1 MNKVRNHAFWYLL
14 GIEGCL
20 GLEYLITSNFSII
33 EAVFAVSVC
42 LILFLMG
49 QAIIIQNLKLSIT
62 KKSNILF
69 FIYVRLFSICWFV
82 IVSSIGIISA
92 ATIFYEDFI
101 CYGIYLKSILFIVVI
116 LLIVLNFINCMLW
129 TNYKIWYWVT
139 QTGLDYKKYTFKHWI
154 ETIWKLLK
162 NLCKIVRIKIGRK

>member
-1 MNKVRNHAFWYLL
+1 MNKVRNHVFWYLL

-20 GLEYLITSNFSII
+20 GLEYFITSNFHVI
-33 EAVFAVSVC
+33 EALFISLLYCLFFLIVQAAV
-42 LILFLMG
+42 
-49 QAIIIQNLKLSIT
+49 IQNLRLSIT
-62 KKSNILF
+62 KKSNIL
-69 FIYVRLFSICWFV
+69 IYICLKIFLIYWFV
-82 IVSSIGIISA
+82 MASLIGVIA
-92 ATIFYEDFI
+92 EAGIFYEDFI
-101 CYGIYLKSILFIVVI
+101 CHGIYFKSILFIVVI

>member
-20 GLEYLITSNFSII
+20 GLEYFITSNFHVI
-33 EAVFAVSVC
+33 EALFISLLYC
-42 LILFLMG
+42 LFFLIG
-49 QAIIIQNLKLSIT
+49 QAAVIQNLRLPIT
-62 KKSNILF
+62 KKSNIL
-69 FIYVRLFSICWFV
+69 IYICLKIFLIYWFV
-82 IVSSIGIISA
+82 MASLIGVIA
-92 ATIFYEDFI
+92 EAGIFYEDFI
-101 CYGIYLKSILFIVVI
+101 CHGIYFKSILFIVVI
-116 LLIVLNFINCMLW
+116 LLIVLNFINCILW